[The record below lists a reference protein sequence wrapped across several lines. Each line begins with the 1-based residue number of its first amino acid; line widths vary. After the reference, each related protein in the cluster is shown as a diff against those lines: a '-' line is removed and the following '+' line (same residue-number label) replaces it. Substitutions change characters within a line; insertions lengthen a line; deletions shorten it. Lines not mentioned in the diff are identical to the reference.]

1 MSLFD
6 SILNGIFSADSN
18 DSDCDWYC
26 DECDTYMNSQHGFTT
41 SDGEWTCT
49 KCGHINDVS
58 ENNILDEYENPYEND
73 DDDDDDDDGEGL
85 SVFDAAD
92 IWRSHGEDED
102 YMFGYTRE
110 ELEDA

>member
-58 ENNILDEYENPYEND
+58 EDNILDEYENPYEND

-110 ELEDA
+110 ELEEA

>member
-58 ENNILDEYENPYEND
+58 EDNILDEY
-73 DDDDDDDDGEGL
+73 
-85 SVFDAAD
+85 
-92 IWRSHGEDED
+92 
-102 YMFGYTRE
+102 
-110 ELEDA
+110 